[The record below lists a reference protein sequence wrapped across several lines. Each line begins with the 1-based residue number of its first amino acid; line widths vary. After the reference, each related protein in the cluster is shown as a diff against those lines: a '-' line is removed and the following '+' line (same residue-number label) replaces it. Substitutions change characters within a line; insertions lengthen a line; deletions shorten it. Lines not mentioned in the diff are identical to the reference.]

1 MPDRPPSPPLSAP
14 RPSALRPERIAH
26 RGAPREFYEN
36 TLDGFVRALERGAD
50 AVELDVHKTRD
61 DTVVIHHDADVIVAP
76 NTRAAI
82 STLTWADICAVRLAG
97 GAHIPTLAQVMDAVA
112 DRATV
117 FGVLESG
124 EEIDVLPANYRSHG
138 SLYEREVPLLRWGSD
153 FNNDHSVASMNWE
166 LLATIDGGTIV
177 SGSDDS

>member
-117 FGVLESG
+117 YV
-124 EEIDVLPANYRSHG
+124 
-138 SLYEREVPLLRWGSD
+138 
-153 FNNDHSVASMNWE
+153 E
-166 LLATIDGGTIV
+166 LKGDNV
-177 SGSDDS
+177 